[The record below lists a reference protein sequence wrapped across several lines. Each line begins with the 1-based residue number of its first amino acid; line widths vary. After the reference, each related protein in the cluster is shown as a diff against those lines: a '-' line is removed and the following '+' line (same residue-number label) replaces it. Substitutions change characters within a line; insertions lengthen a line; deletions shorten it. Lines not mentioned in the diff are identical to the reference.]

1 MQRLLVFATFLP
13 SSFLLLLA
21 VRVGR
26 DKGFGWGVFFLSVCL
41 CSAFRCVH
49 VSACVGHEGKDVQLG
64 FFGRKEIWVVVFWD
78 EACGVFR
85 PAVERADGWVRRDDE
100 EDG

>member
-1 MQRLLVFATFLP
+1 
-13 SSFLLLLA
+13 
-21 VRVGR
+21 
-26 DKGFGWGVFFLSVCL
+26 
-41 CSAFRCVH
+41 
-49 VSACVGHEGKDVQLG
+49 VGHEGKDVQLG